1 MSTPSRSELSLPS
14 DRSASG
20 GFSAAYARWLERAGE
35 CQTIHFA
42 VVVEYV
48 LFAACATMGLW
59 AFTVQPGERQAPS
72 SLLSYFPPGFLSSHV
87 PFYVFRAM
95 LWVGMGLWIAG
106 LLMPWCCW
114 ITTIG
119 AIGLWSMHLENTTD
133 GAHVFHAAAM
143 MLIVQSIWRTSLA
156 SEIAAAK
163 REGTLWSTPLYPRWA
178 FWLGLFYMGWF
189 HTLAGLAKLYE
200 SGFAWA
206 NGTSLQLWV
215 HWDAYPWS
223 PARDIIC
230 RYHGLA
236 VFLQCLTLVF
246 ETSGILGLS
255 KRLRPWIGLGLLGF
269 YVGVLTT
276 FPYGFQYNAAL
287 TALFFLPFDRWIG
300 EWVAKRQQRA
310 AIRQRVQSP
319 VSSQVPSPTT

>member
-1 MSTPSRSELSLPS
+1 MS
-14 DRSASG
+14 SG
-20 GFSAAYARWLERAGE
+20 TTGDHETSSGTSSARWLELAGE

-42 VVVEYV
+42 VAVEWV

-59 AFTVQPGERQAPS
+59 AFTLMPGERQAPS
-72 SLLSYFPPGFLSSHV
+72 SLLSYCSSSFLSSPT

-106 LLMPWCCW
+106 WLMPWCCW
-114 ITTIG
+114 IMTIG

-143 MLIVQSIWRTSLA
+143 MLFVQSFWRTSLA
-156 SEIAAAK
+156 SEIAKAK
-163 REGTLWSTPLYPRWA
+163 REGTLWTTPLYPRWA
-178 FWLGLFYMGWF
+178 FWLGLFYIGWF

-223 PARDIIC
+223 PARAIIC
-230 RYHGLA
+230 KYHGLA
-236 VFLQCLTLVF
+236 VFLQYLTLVF
-246 ETSGILGLS
+246 ETAGILGLS

-269 YVGVLTT
+269 YAGVLIT

-287 TALFFLPFDRWIG
+287 TALYFLPFHEWIPS
-300 EWVAKRQQRA
+300 WLARRQQRA
-310 AIRQRVQSP
+310 ATVQRVF
-319 VSSQVPSPTT
+319 VSVPSSAAPTT